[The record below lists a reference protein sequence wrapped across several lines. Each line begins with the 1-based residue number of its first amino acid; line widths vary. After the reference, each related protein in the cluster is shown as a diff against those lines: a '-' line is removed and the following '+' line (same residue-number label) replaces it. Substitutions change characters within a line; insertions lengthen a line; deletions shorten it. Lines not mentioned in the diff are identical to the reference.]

1 MVAKTKYTMQDTNS
15 KIRQATGREGKK
27 MYQVNAKGYSAA
39 YYKSRAEADTLA
51 EKLAALNIPHSIR
64 NIDYW
69 HMIAKCAK

>member
-1 MVAKTKYTMQDTNS
+1 
-15 KIRQATGREGKK
+15 

-39 YYKSRAEADTLA
+39 YYKTKAEATALA

-69 HMIAKCAK
+69 RMVAKCAK

>member
-1 MVAKTKYTMQDTNS
+1 
-15 KIRQATGREGKK
+15 

-51 EKLAALNIPHSIR
+51 EKLTALNIPHSIR

-69 HMIAKCAK
+69 HMIAKFAK